1 MNNNIKVLKFFAD
14 NKEGAFSIRQV
25 SKLLK
30 MSYKLVYEQI
40 IKLDKTNHIKTN
52 FIGRAKVCKFNYKYD
67 YLIVNVEEER
77 QKELFKNKDIQLI
90 YRRIKDIKKPFFIL
104 LVFGS
109 FANKTNKKNS
119 DIDLC
124 LIADNKKINKLVNEV
139 LSITPVNV
147 HLNEFTTDEFMSM
160 LLTTE
165 ENVAHEIIK
174 NNIILCSIENF
185 YEMVNNVE

>member
-1 MNNNIKVLKFFAD
+1 MNNTVKVLKFFAE
-14 NKEGAFSIRQV
+14 NKEKAFSIRQT
-25 SKLLK
+25 SKLLR

-40 IKLDKTNHIKTN
+40 LKLNKTNHIKIN
-52 FIGRAKVCKFNYKYD
+52 SIGRVKACKFNYKYD

-77 QKELFKNKDIQLI
+77 KKELFKNKDVELI
-90 YRRIKDIKKPFFIL
+90 YRRIKGIKKSFFIL

-124 LIADNKKINKLVNEV
+124 LISDNKKINELVDEV
-139 LSITPVNV
+139 LTITPINV
-147 HLNEFTTDEFMSM
+147 HLNEFTSDEFMSM
-160 LLTTE
+160 LLTTK

-174 NNIILCSIENF
+174 NNIILYGIENF
-185 YEMVNNVE
+185 YEMINNAK